1 MLHGQIRAQ
10 DLLQQTISFFKNIID
25 VLVQGKFSFTD
36 QKTDR
41 HAGDALAHRIRR
53 VPDAAAVW
61 GEIAFADDLSVPQ
74 DQQVMHVRM
83 AGGGE
88 LTKHLRQLFRG
99 DSLTLRR
106 HTRKICL
113 RRCKIPE
120 RFLLRRKVRLSHM
133 SCRPTHKSPDHF
145 HCGKLFF
152 RCHVRCL
159 LSHAVGFPCFSSF
172 PHYIQIP

>member
-133 SCRPTHKSPDHF
+133 SCHPTHKSPDHF
-145 HCGKLFF
+145 HCG
-152 RCHVRCL
+152 
-159 LSHAVGFPCFSSF
+159 
-172 PHYIQIP
+172 